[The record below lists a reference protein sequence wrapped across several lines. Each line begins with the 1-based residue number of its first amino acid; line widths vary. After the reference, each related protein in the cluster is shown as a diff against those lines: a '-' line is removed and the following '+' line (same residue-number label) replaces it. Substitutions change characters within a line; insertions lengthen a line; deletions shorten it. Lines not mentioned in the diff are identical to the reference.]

1 MSVRVDIREG
11 TGLLLLDRPQ
21 KAHAYDREH
30 LLALQAGFRELHAQV
45 PVIVVGST
53 GDRAFCAGADLGAMA
68 DVDPLAALDLLSQ
81 LVFTE
86 IHRATCVTIV
96 AVQGAAVAGG
106 CELALAAD
114 LRVVGPRASFSLPET
129 SLGIIPSAGGCTRLT
144 RLVGPSRAKQVI
156 LAGRKLDADTAV
168 SWGLAMERRDDP
180 LAAALELAATLRRR
194 DPLAQRLAKQI
205 IDRTEDAGSLDAERL
220 AEALLYS
227 QRGAAG
233 DD

>member
-1 MSVRVDIREG
+1 MSVRVEVHDG

-30 LLALQAGFRELHAQV
+30 LLALRDGFRELSAQV
-45 PVIVVGST
+45 QVVVIGST
-53 GDRAFCAGADLGAMA
+53 GERAFCAGADLGAMA
-68 DVDPLAALDLLSQ
+68 DANPLSALDLLSQ
-81 LVFTE
+81 RVFTE
-86 IHRATCVTIV
+86 IHSASCVTIA
-96 AVQGAAVAGG
+96 AVHGAAVAGG

-114 LRVVGPRASFSLPET
+114 LRIVGPRASFSLPET

-156 LAGRKLDADTAV
+156 LAGRKLDAETAID
-168 SWGLAMERRDDP
+168 WGLAWEQHDDP
-180 LAAALELAATLRRR
+180 LAAALERAVGLRLR
-194 DPLAQRLAKQI
+194 DALAQRLAKQI
-205 IDRTEDAGSLDAERL
+205 IDRGEDSNSLDAERL

-227 QRGAAG
+227 QRSPSS